1 MSLKNFRSG
10 FTVKLRKEKQPS
22 KTTSGQDSI
31 EEDCY
36 RETTK
41 LRKHAVVGELEETKT
56 AISTYEKS
64 SRSRELI
71 TLAISQ
77 NKFLGNLRKVDIEQL
92 ASAMR
97 PQEVLPNTRLINEG
111 EIGEARREVGSHL
124 YVSEKGTFEIYVGKT
139 YYGKFGAGVAF
150 GELALLYN
158 TKRLCSIDV
167 QSNGKVWVLDRKSFT
182 TIIWRS
188 MRESTEYNLQLL
200 RQIEILKELPE
211 EVLSKMS
218 DLIVVEFFRGNTH
231 IFREGEPGE
240 KFYIVNGGNVK
251 ITKKKSYGADDELI
265 ILEKGDYFGE
275 KALYGDESRRQAN
288 AIALPPGAECY
299 TIDRQSFIN
308 YLGELGS
315 IKNKIWKVNRK
326 PAVKDN
332 WKEEF
337 KNLTLADMEI
347 EGTIGKGGYGRV
359 ELVTVESMSNI
370 SFARKK
376 VRKNMITKMKL
387 QKLIYN
393 EKYSLM
399 ACDSPF
405 ICRYL
410 SRRGKKKEE
419 NVNCRFSRLLRTF
432 KDKRYLYFL
441 MEVCLGGDLRTALQ
455 RNVRFASSD
464 AKFVVACI
472 VEGIDHLHSLG
483 IIYRDLKPENI
494 LFDQNGYVKL
504 TDLGSSKFIG
514 PYKTMTYVGTIEYLA
529 PEIIQSL
536 GYNRA
541 ADYWSLGIVI
551 YELLLGWTPFQAINE
566 VEVGNNIIAGIE
578 TVEMPKI
585 LSHSAKDIIQRLLK
599 ADPTKRLGY
608 LRNGATDVRHHR
620 WFKDINWRSL
630 QNLSMSSPVK
640 PTVKHRLDRR
650 NFERYPIDRDVAP
663 LDFSDWDEN
672 F

>member
-1 MSLKNFRSG
+1 MPLKSFRSS
-10 FTVKLRKEKQPS
+10 FAAKLLKDKQPS
-22 KTTSGQDSI
+22 KMTSGQDGTN
-31 EEDCY
+31 EDCY
-36 RETTK
+36 RETTNV
-41 LRKHAVVGELEETKT
+41 RKHAVVGELEEMKT
-56 AISTYEKS
+56 AIPIYEKN

-71 TLAISQ
+71 KRAISE
-77 NKFLGNLRKVDIEQL
+77 NKFLGNLKKAEIEQL
-92 ASAMR
+92 TSAMQPR
-97 PQEVLPNTRLINEG
+97 EVLANTRLIQEG
-111 EIGEARREVGSHL
+111 EKGSHL
-124 YVSEKGTFEIYVGKT
+124 YVSESGNFEIYVGKT
-139 YYGKFGAGVAF
+139 YYGRFGIGVAF

-158 TKRLCSIDV
+158 MRRLCSIDV
-167 QSNGKVWVLDRKSFT
+167 QTNGKVWVLDRKSFHA
-182 TIIWRS
+182 IMSAS
-188 MRESTEYNLQLL
+188 MRESTEYNIQML

-218 DLIVVEFFRGNTH
+218 DLIIVEFFRGNTH
-231 IFREGEPGE
+231 IFSEGDPGD
-240 KFYIVNGGNVK
+240 KFYIVNCGNIK

-275 KALYGDESRRQAN
+275 KALYGDKCRRQAN

-299 TIDRQSFIN
+299 TIDRQSFID
-308 YLGELGS
+308 YLGGLES
-315 IKNKIWKVNRK
+315 IKNKIWEIKRRPIVN
-326 PAVKDN
+326 DN

-337 KNLTLADMEI
+337 QNLSLADMEV

-359 ELVTVESMSNI
+359 ELVTITSLPCI

-399 ACDSPF
+399 ACSSPF
-405 ICRYL
+405 IC
-410 SRRGKKKEE
+410 
-419 NVNCRFSRLLRTF
+419 RLLRTF

-455 RNVRFASSD
+455 RKVRFPSSEV
-464 AKFVVACI
+464 KFIVGCI
-472 VEGIDHLHSLG
+472 VEGIHHLHSLG

-494 LFDQNGYVKL
+494 LIDQNGYVKL

-514 PYKTMTYVGTIEYLA
+514 PYKTMTYVGTLEYLA
-529 PEIIQSL
+529 PEVIQSL

-551 YELLLGWTPFQAINE
+551 YELLLGWTPFQGINE
-566 VEVGNNIIAGIE
+566 VDVGNNIIAGIE

-585 LSHSAKDIIQRLLK
+585 LSHSAKDIIQRLLE

-608 LRNGATDVRHHR
+608 LRNGVADVRHHR
-620 WFKDINWRSL
+620 WFKDLNWRSL
-630 QNLSMSSPVK
+630 QNLSISSPIK
-640 PTVKHRLDRR
+640 PTVKHHLDRR
-650 NFERYPIDRDVAP
+650 NFERYPIDRELAP

>member
-1 MSLKNFRSG
+1 MSLKSFRSG
-10 FTVKLRKEKQPS
+10 FTVKLWKEKQPS
-22 KTTSGQDSI
+22 KTTSDQDCTD
-31 EEDCY
+31 EDCY
-36 RETTK
+36 RETTN
-41 LRKHAVVGELEETKT
+41 LRKHAVVGEVEDTKM

-71 TLAISQ
+71 KRAISQ
-77 NKFLGNLRKVDIEQL
+77 NKFLGNLRAVDIEQL
-92 ASAMR
+92 TSAMQ

-111 EIGEARREVGSHL
+111 EIGSHL

-167 QSNGKVWVLDRKSFT
+167 QTNGKVWVLDRKSFCA
-182 TIIWRS
+182 IIWRS
-188 MRESTEYNLQLL
+188 MKESTEYNLQVL

-231 IFREGEPGE
+231 IFREGEPGD

-251 ITKKKSYGADDELI
+251 ITKKKSYGADDELV

-275 KALYGDESRRQAN
+275 KALYGDECRRQAN

-299 TIDRQSFIN
+299 TIDRQSFID

-315 IKNKIWKVNRK
+315 IKNKIWKINRN

-337 KNLTLADMEI
+337 KDLTLADMEI

-359 ELVTVESMSNI
+359 ELVTIDSMSSI

-376 VRKNMITKMKL
+376 VRKSMITKMKL

-393 EKYSLM
+393 EKYNLM

-405 ICRYL
+405 IC
-410 SRRGKKKEE
+410 
-419 NVNCRFSRLLRTF
+419 RLLRTF

-455 RNVRFASSD
+455 RKVRFASSE

-472 VEGIDHLHSLG
+472 LEGINHLHSLG
-483 IIYRDLKPENI
+483 IVYRDLKPENI
-494 LFDQNGYVKL
+494 LFDQNGYMKL
-504 TDLGSSKFIG
+504 ADLGSSKFIG

-529 PEIIQSL
+529 PEVIQSL

-551 YELLLGWTPFQAINE
+551 YELLLGWTPFQGINE
-566 VEVGNNIIAGIE
+566 VEVGNNIIGGIE
-578 TVEMPKI
+578 AIEMPKI
-585 LSHSAKDIIQRLLK
+585 LSNSAKDIIQRLLK

-640 PTVKHRLDRR
+640 PTVKHHLDRR

>member
-1 MSLKNFRSG
+1 MSLKSFRSG
-10 FTVKLRKEKQPS
+10 FTVKLWKEKQPS
-22 KTTSGQDSI
+22 KTTSGQDCTDK
-31 EEDCY
+31 DCY

-41 LRKHAVVGELEETKT
+41 LRKHAVVGELEDAKT

-71 TLAISQ
+71 KRAISQ
-77 NKFLGNLRKVDIEQL
+77 NKFLGNLRAVDIEQL
-92 ASAMR
+92 TSAMQ

-111 EIGEARREVGSHL
+111 EIGSHL

-158 TKRLCSIDV
+158 TKRLCSIDGIRPIRCFVASNRDEREGLGTRQKELLRHNMEIHEGIDGV
-167 QSNGKVWVLDRKSFT
+167 QSPSASADRDSEGAAGGSALEDV
-182 TIIWRS
+182 RS
-188 MRESTEYNLQLL
+188 NSR
-200 RQIEILKELPE
+200 
-211 EVLSKMS
+211 
-218 DLIVVEFFRGNTH
+218 
-231 IFREGEPGE
+231 GEPGD

-275 KALYGDESRRQAN
+275 KALYGDECRRQAN

-299 TIDRQSFIN
+299 TIDRQSFID
-308 YLGELGS
+308 YLGELES
-315 IKNKIWKVNRK
+315 IKNKIWKINRN
-326 PAVKDN
+326 PAAKDN

-337 KNLTLADMEI
+337 KDLTLADMEI

-359 ELVTVESMSNI
+359 ELVTIDSMSNI

-376 VRKNMITKMKL
+376 VRKNVITKMKL

-393 EKYSLM
+393 EKYNLM

-405 ICRYL
+405 VC
-410 SRRGKKKEE
+410 
-419 NVNCRFSRLLRTF
+419 RLLRTF

-455 RNVRFASSD
+455 RKVRFSSSE
-464 AKFVVACI
+464 AKFVVAC
-472 VEGIDHLHSLG
+472 VLEGINHLHSLG
-483 IIYRDLKPENI
+483 IVYRDLKPENV
-494 LFDQNGYVKL
+494 LFDQNGYMKL
-504 TDLGSSKFIG
+504 ADLGSSKFIG

-529 PEIIQSL
+529 PEVIQSL

-551 YELLLGWTPFQAINE
+551 YELLLGWTPFQGINE
-566 VEVGNNIIAGIE
+566 VEVGNNIIAGVEAI
-578 TVEMPKI
+578 EMPKI
-585 LSHSAKDIIQRLLK
+585 LSNSAKDIIQRLLK

-640 PTVKHRLDRR
+640 PTVKHHLDRR

>member
-1 MSLKNFRSG
+1 MSLKSFRSG
-10 FTVKLRKEKQPS
+10 FTVKLWKEKQPS
-22 KTTSGQDSI
+22 KTTSDQDCTD
-31 EEDCY
+31 EDCY
-36 RETTK
+36 RETTN
-41 LRKHAVVGELEETKT
+41 LRKHAVVGEVEDTKM

-71 TLAISQ
+71 KRAISQ
-77 NKFLGNLRKVDIEQL
+77 NKFLGNLRAVDIEQL
-92 ASAMR
+92 TSAMQ

-111 EIGEARREVGSHL
+111 EIGSHL

-158 TKRLCSIDV
+158 TKRLCSIDDEREGLGTRQKELLRHNMEIHEGIHGV
-167 QSNGKVWVLDRKSFT
+167 QSPSASADRDSEGAAGGSALEDV
-182 TIIWRS
+182 RS
-188 MRESTEYNLQLL
+188 NSR
-200 RQIEILKELPE
+200 
-211 EVLSKMS
+211 
-218 DLIVVEFFRGNTH
+218 
-231 IFREGEPGE
+231 GEPGD

-251 ITKKKSYGADDELI
+251 ITKKKSYGADDELV

-275 KALYGDESRRQAN
+275 KALYGDECRRQAN

-299 TIDRQSFIN
+299 TIDRQSFID

-315 IKNKIWKVNRK
+315 IKNKIWKINRN

-337 KNLTLADMEI
+337 KDLTLADMEI

-359 ELVTVESMSNI
+359 ELVTIDSMSSI

-376 VRKNMITKMKL
+376 VRKSMITKMKL

-393 EKYSLM
+393 EKYNLM

-405 ICRYL
+405 IC
-410 SRRGKKKEE
+410 
-419 NVNCRFSRLLRTF
+419 RLLRTF

-455 RNVRFASSD
+455 RKVRFASSE

-472 VEGIDHLHSLG
+472 LEGINHLHSLG
-483 IIYRDLKPENI
+483 IVYRDLKPENI
-494 LFDQNGYVKL
+494 LFDQNGYMKL
-504 TDLGSSKFIG
+504 ADLGSSKFIG

-529 PEIIQSL
+529 PEVIQSL

-551 YELLLGWTPFQAINE
+551 YELLLGWTPFQGINE
-566 VEVGNNIIAGIE
+566 VEVGNNIIGGIE
-578 TVEMPKI
+578 AIEMPKI
-585 LSHSAKDIIQRLLK
+585 LSNSAKDIIQRLLK

-640 PTVKHRLDRR
+640 PTVKHHLDRR

>member
-1 MSLKNFRSG
+1 MSLKSFRSG
-10 FTVKLRKEKQPS
+10 FTVKLKKEKQPS
-22 KTTSGQDSI
+22 KTTSGQDCI
-31 EEDCY
+31 DKDCY

-41 LRKHAVVGELEETKT
+41 LRKHAVVGELEDTKM

-71 TLAISQ
+71 KRAISQ
-77 NKFLGNLRKVDIEQL
+77 NKFLGNLRALDIEQL
-92 ASAMR
+92 TSAMQ

-111 EIGEARREVGSHL
+111 EIGSHL

-139 YYGKFGAGVAF
+139 YHGKFGAGVAF

-167 QSNGKVWVLDRKSFT
+167 QTNGKVWVLDRKSFCA
-182 TIIWRS
+182 IIWRS
-188 MRESTEYNLQLL
+188 MKESTEYNLQVL

-231 IFREGEPGE
+231 IFREGEPGD

-275 KALYGDESRRQAN
+275 KALYGDECRRQAN

-299 TIDRQSFIN
+299 TIDRQSFID
-308 YLGELGS
+308 YLGELES
-315 IKNKIWKVNRK
+315 IKNKIWKINRN

-337 KNLTLADMEI
+337 KDLTLADMEI

-359 ELVTVESMSNI
+359 ELVTIDSMSSI

-376 VRKNMITKMKL
+376 VRKSMITRMKL

-393 EKYSLM
+393 EKYNLM

-405 ICRYL
+405 IC
-410 SRRGKKKEE
+410 
-419 NVNCRFSRLLRTF
+419 RLLRTF

-455 RNVRFASSD
+455 RKVRFASSE
-464 AKFVVACI
+464 AKFVVAC
-472 VEGIDHLHSLG
+472 VLEGIDHLHSLG
-483 IIYRDLKPENI
+483 IVYRDLKPENI
-494 LFDQNGYVKL
+494 LFDQNGYMKL
-504 TDLGSSKFIG
+504 ADLGSSKFIG

-529 PEIIQSL
+529 PEVIQSL

-541 ADYWSLGIVI
+541 ADYWSLGIVV
-551 YELLLGWTPFQAINE
+551 YELLLGWTPFQGINE

-578 TVEMPKI
+578 AIEMPKI
-585 LSHSAKDIIQRLLK
+585 LSNSAKDIIQRLLK

-640 PTVKHRLDRR
+640 PTVKHHLDRR